1 MENFFGLLKTE
12 LLYLQDF
19 DSMEHFKAELIDY
32 LDYYKRK
39 LRSLLNNIQLAVAVK
54 IEYVAEYTV
63 HILLPSLFFIYYT
76 TDFQAGKIH
85 YLRLKYKKLDNSGQ
99 SCRDEVEE
107 ALILGDVDVLSV
119 EQDEDLVVVYVSPS
133 AFAQAKEVLSS
144 LGISEY
150 EEAEISMIP
159 NEYITI
165 DDEEVKGKFEDL
177 IDTLDELE
185 DVQNVYHNVDL

>member
-1 MENFFGLLKTE
+1 M
-12 LLYLQDF
+12 
-19 DSMEHFKAELIDY
+19 
-32 LDYYKRK
+32 
-39 LRSLLNNIQLAVAVK
+39 
-54 IEYVAEYTV
+54 
-63 HILLPSLFFIYYT
+63 LFASPF
-76 TDFQAGKIH
+76 
-85 YLRLKYKKLDNSGQ
+85 
-99 SCRDEVEE
+99 
-107 ALILGDVDVLSV
+107 
-119 EQDEDLVVVYVSPS
+119 VVN
-133 AFAQAKEVLSS
+133 VLSS